1 MPRQGTGSMSGM
13 LDGFWGLVGDPKNR
27 VHGRS
32 SSCASSRVVDQ
43 PDKDRAMNQPL
54 TLKSALILL
63 FTLFGVGLTAISYFY
78 SLSREDFQEVKA
90 EIKGVRAELKAEI
103 KGVKTE
109 LKAEIQGVKT
119 ELKADIKDLALK
131 VEKNGEDIRALK
143 LKVTVIEGKFDRVLG
158 RN

>member
-1 MPRQGTGSMSGM
+1 MKTG
-13 LDGFWGLVGDPKNR
+13 
-27 VHGRS
+27 
-32 SSCASSRVVDQ
+32 
-43 PDKDRAMNQPL
+43 
-54 TLKSALILL
+54 LK
-63 FTLFGVGLTAISYFY
+63 
-78 SLSREDFQEVKA
+78 EVS
-90 EIKGVRAELKAEI
+90 E
-103 KGVKTE
+103 GVKSE